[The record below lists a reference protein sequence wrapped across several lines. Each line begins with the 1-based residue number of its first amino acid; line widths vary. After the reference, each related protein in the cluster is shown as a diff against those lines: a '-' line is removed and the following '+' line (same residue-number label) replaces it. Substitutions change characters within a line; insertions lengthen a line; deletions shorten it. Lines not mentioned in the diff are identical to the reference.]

1 LLTPPLAALM
11 LKERMEPRSVAA
23 GMVGFAGVLVA
34 VGTAVAYCVV
44 RLLKRCGKP

>member
-1 LLTPPLAALM
+1 MMTAGPLEIL
-11 LKERMEPRSVAA
+11 VVV
-23 GMVGFAGVLVA
+23 VGGFVVLVA